1 MKSHRLLDTCLTF
14 AGPAFSQIVQIV
26 QTEPND
32 SIGTATLST
41 LGAGSSGGGVSL
53 GNNGDGPISKS

>member
-14 AGPAFSQIVQIV
+14 AGPAFSQIVQ
-26 QTEPND
+26 TEPND
-32 SIGTATLST
+32 STATLST

>member
-1 MKSHRLLDTCLTF
+1 MKSHRLLATCLIF
-14 AGPAFSQIVQIV
+14 AGPAFSQIV

-32 SIGTATLST
+32 SIGIGTLST
-41 LGAGSSGGGVSL
+41 LVAGSSGGGVSL

>member
-14 AGPAFSQIVQIV
+14 AGPAFSQIA

-53 GNNGDGPISKS
+53 GNNGDRPISKS

>member
-14 AGPAFSQIVQIV
+14 AGPFFSQIV

-32 SIGTATLST
+32 SIGIGTLST
-41 LGAGSSGGGVSL
+41 LVAGSSGGGVSPS
-53 GNNGDGPISKS
+53 NNGDRPISKS

>member
-14 AGPAFSQIVQIV
+14 ADPAFSQIVQ
-26 QTEPND
+26 TEPNN

-41 LGAGSSGGGVSL
+41 LVAGSSGGGVSL